1 MSRNQQ
7 YYLLNDKLSK
17 LSDNEIIKIIEKRD
31 NMNIIL
37 IYDTK
42 LLIKIIPI
50 ANKYINRKMET
61 KNIYNLPNY
70 YNYGFVNIEVNPWR
84 ELILNIKTTNLVLI
98 EKCNFFPLL
107 YFYKVIKIKKPIDL
121 KNIYV
126 NDKYLQDKLKSK
138 IYLIMFMEYIP
149 VLTIDYLKK
158 NSDFIEDFYNK
169 SKKII
174 KFLNKNK
181 IIHNNPIINNFLIDK
196 NKKIYLT
203 NFNLSLFKEF
213 KLNNDEKNFMK
224 NNKDIDNFYIKDNI
238 LFCYLNK
245 TYNNDKIN
253 KKYQIHLLTSL
264 LEISNYVIEYIEK
277 IKDDINLSE
286 FEYKFIKKYKKE
298 LLKFVKFKKDFK
310 KYDNKLNYNIK
321 NNL

>member
-1 MSRNQQ
+1 
-7 YYLLNDKLSK
+7 
-17 LSDNEIIKIIEKRD
+17 
-31 NMNIIL
+31 
-37 IYDTK
+37 
-42 LLIKIIPI
+42 
-50 ANKYINRKMET
+50 
-61 KNIYNLPNY
+61 
-70 YNYGFVNIEVNPWR
+70 
-84 ELILNIKTTNLVLI
+84 
-98 EKCNFFPLL
+98 
-107 YFYKVIKIKKPIDL
+107 
-121 KNIYV
+121 
-126 NDKYLQDKLKSK
+126 
-138 IYLIMFMEYIP
+138 MFMEYIP